1 MGGGAGRVLAPL
13 PVLSAGKAHRC
24 WCQLVV
30 RAVEVPQAGC
40 ALRTFLFQPVA
51 CQEVVGFCLAIW
63 VYAGVIIVSHR
74 CYRNREKESH
84 SWLCSIEACNMT
96 MMLMGRVIAGFSVG
110 LLSGNAPVYTSE
122 IAPPKLRGALVT
134 GFQFAITAAWLS
146 LKFAKAVDV
155 VLGHCHDDCFDMFA
169 CRIILHNSMPQSGVF
184 CKVGIMLAF
193 LLALVLEDVEKPYG
207 GWRWV
212 IAAQILD

>member
-1 MGGGAGRVLAPL
+1 
-13 PVLSAGKAHRC
+13 
-24 WCQLVV
+24 
-30 RAVEVPQAGC
+30 
-40 ALRTFLFQPVA
+40 
-51 CQEVVGFCLAIW
+51 
-63 VYAGVIIVSHR
+63 
-74 CYRNREKESH
+74 
-84 SWLCSIEACNMT
+84 MT
-96 MMLMGRVIAGFSVG
+96 MMLMGRIIAGFSVG